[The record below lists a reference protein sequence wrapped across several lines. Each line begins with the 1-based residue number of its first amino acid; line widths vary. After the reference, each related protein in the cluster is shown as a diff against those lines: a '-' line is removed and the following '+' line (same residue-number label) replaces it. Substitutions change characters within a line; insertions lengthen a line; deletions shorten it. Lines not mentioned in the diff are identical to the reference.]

1 MHRHLA
7 KKWETSWRWILI
19 WDKKQRGILLIQIT
33 WQGHYLDGKTADKQ
47 AVEIHLQS
55 EDLRITTKTG
65 TVFLWPYQEIKQTQG
80 FYRDEPVQLERGGKI
95 PEILL
100 IKEHEFLTSLHHFM
114 PKSAKRFHDPAQ
126 RGLRLRLTIYA
137 AAGIIAVGVFFYVW
151 GIPLLAKAITP
162 HVPLEWEKG
171 MGDSILSIV
180 APEDKRCN
188 DKELQRSINDIV
200 ARLSA
205 TDPGPY
211 SFKVF
216 VVKSPIFNA
225 VALPGGNIVVFSGL
239 LEKTPSPESLA
250 AILAHEMQHIKK
262 RHVTKRIIEDSS
274 TGLIIS
280 AVSGDVTGSMLY
292 GVKIAHNLAMLS
304 YSREDEEE
312 ADAGGMKMLLA
323 ANIDPEAMIHFFETM
338 KEKNQKLKMPQY
350 LSTHPDLDER
360 ISRLK
365 TIIAQ
370 AKIGP
375 HTYIKLYSGNNW
387 NQLKKMCTVTTK
399 PKNDAGNAKSSEDK

>member
-1 MHRHLA
+1 M
-7 KKWETSWRWILI
+7 
-19 WDKKQRGILLIQIT
+19 IQIT
-33 WQGHYLDGKTADKQ
+33 WQGYYLDGKTADKQ
-47 AVEIHLQS
+47 AVEIQLQS
-55 EDLRITTKTG
+55 ESLRITTKTG
-65 TVFLWPYQEIKQTQG
+65 AVFFWPYQEIRQTQG

-100 IKEHEFLTSLHHFM
+100 IKDHEFLTSLHNFT
-114 PKSAKRFHDPAQ
+114 PKAVKRFHNPAQ

-137 AAGIIAVGVFFYVW
+137 AAGIIALGFFFYIW

-162 HVPLEWEKG
+162 HIPLSWEKG
-171 MGDSILSIV
+171 MGESILSMV
-180 APEDKRCN
+180 APEEKLCN
-188 DKELQRSINDIV
+188 DKKLQQAIDEIV

-205 TDPGPY
+205 ADPGPY

-225 VALPGGNIVVFSGL
+225 VALPGGNIVVFGGL
-239 LEKTPSPESLA
+239 LEKTPSPEALA
-250 AILAHEMQHIKK
+250 AVLAHEMQHIKK

-304 YSREDEEE
+304 YSRQDEEE
-312 ADAGGMKMLLA
+312 ADAGGMKTLLA
-323 ANIDPEAMIHFFETM
+323 ANIDPEAMIHFFEIM
-338 KEKNQKLKMPQY
+338 KEKNHKFKMPQY

-360 ISRLK
+360 IARLK

-370 AKIGP
+370 AKTSR
-375 HTYIKLYSGNNW
+375 HNYVKLSAGNNW
-387 NQLKKMCTVTTK
+387 NQLKKGARYPPSRAAILRVRSLLRINEK
-399 PKNDAGNAKSSEDK
+399 YWLEISIYSQSPVSV

>member
-1 MHRHLA
+1 MF
-7 KKWETSWRWILI
+7 
-19 WDKKQRGILLIQIT
+19 LIQIT
-33 WQGHYLDGKTADKQ
+33 WQGYYLDGKTADKQ
-47 AVEIHLQS
+47 AVEIQLLG
-55 EDLRITTKTG
+55 EGLRINTKTG
-65 TVFLWPYQEIKQTQG
+65 AVFLWPYQEIRQTQG

-100 IKEHEFLTSLHHFM
+100 IKDHKFLTSLHHFA
-114 PKSAKRFHDPAQ
+114 PKAAKRFHNPAL
-126 RGLRLRLTIYA
+126 RGLRLRLTLYA
-137 AAGIIAVGVFFYVW
+137 AVGIIAVGVFSYIW

-162 HVPLEWEKG
+162 HIPLEWEKG
-171 MGDSILSIV
+171 MGQSALSIL
-180 APEDKRCN
+180 APEENRCK
-188 DKELQRSINDIV
+188 DKELQQAIDEIV

-205 TDPGPY
+205 ADPGPY

-225 VALPGGNIVVFSGL
+225 VALPGGNIVVFGGL
-239 LEKTPSPESLA
+239 LEKTQSPEALA
-250 AILAHEMQHIKK
+250 AVLAHEIQHIKK

-292 GVKIAHNLAMLS
+292 GVKIARNLAMLR
-304 YSREDEEE
+304 YSRQDEEE
-312 ADAGGMKMLLA
+312 ADKGGMKTLLA
-323 ANIDPEAMIHFFETM
+323 ANIDPQAMINFFEIM
-338 KEKNQKLKMPQY
+338 KEKNQKFKMPQY

-370 AKIGP
+370 AKTSP
-375 HTYIKLYSGNNW
+375 HAYTKLSASNNW
-387 NQLKKMCTVTTK
+387 NQLKKGCTATTK
-399 PKNDAGNAKSSEDK
+399 PGSDNEAAKSSED